1 MFKLYVFPIIMYIIA
16 TALVLTVN
24 VVLAV
29 AVSVV
34 FFGAFA
40 VVVGSFTG
48 SYTASLDFIMFCVR
62 LVVIGVSF
70 VTFLTSW
77 ARFPSY
83 LNKYHSE
90 LSKQGAK

>member
-1 MFKLYVFPIIMYIIA
+1 MLKLYVFPIIMYIIA

-29 AVSVV
+29 TASVV

-62 LVVIGVSF
+62 FVVIGVSF
-70 VTFLTSW
+70 VTFFTSW
-77 ARFPSY
+77 VRFPSY

-90 LSKQGAK
+90 LSKRGVK